1 MLAASYSFTA
11 PPQITVQLK
20 PAEGI
25 EKQEVALEC
34 KASGDPPPKYNFYKV
49 QQLVQSCTVGRWLY
63 VWLCVWLC

>member
-1 MLAASYSFTA
+1 MLLIIKIHLFPFTA

-20 PAEGI
+20 PDEGI

-49 QQLVQSCTVGRWLY
+49 Q
-63 VWLCVWLC
+63 